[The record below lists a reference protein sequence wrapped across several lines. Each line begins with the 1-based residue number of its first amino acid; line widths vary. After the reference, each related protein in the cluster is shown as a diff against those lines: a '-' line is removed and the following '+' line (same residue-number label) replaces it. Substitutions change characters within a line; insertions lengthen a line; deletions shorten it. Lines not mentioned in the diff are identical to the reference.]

1 MMLLPYWKLEDCI
14 KIDKYFEKIRGDLEV
29 VLPYYVE
36 TRYPIFEEFEK
47 FTEKNAKE
55 AYQSAKKIIEFVEK
69 KIKR

>member
-1 MMLLPYWKLEDCI
+1 MDDCI
-14 KIDKYFEKIRGDLEV
+14 TLDKTFAPIKKQAASLTG
-29 VLPYYVE
+29 YYVE